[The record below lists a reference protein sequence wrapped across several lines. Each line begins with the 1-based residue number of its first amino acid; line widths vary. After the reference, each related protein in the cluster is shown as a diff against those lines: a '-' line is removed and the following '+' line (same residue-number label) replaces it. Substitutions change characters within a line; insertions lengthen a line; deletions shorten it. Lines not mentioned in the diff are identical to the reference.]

1 MLNRISVAHKM
12 IGLVIGSVLLTAAI
26 LGSIT
31 SQKATAALT
40 VSEQEKLSGIVQSR
54 KGTLAEYLLSIEQDL
69 QTTATN
75 GFTLDALNAFK
86 SGWNALEAE
95 TNPQRYLQNAYI
107 TNNPNPLGEKDAL
120 DAARDG
126 SLYSEAH
133 AAYHPW
139 FRQFLNARGY
149 YDIFLFD
156 TDGSLVYSV
165 FKELDYATNLRTGEY
180 ADTDLGNSFRAAADT
195 LNAGEVAFFDFR
207 PYAPSADAPAS
218 FMSTPITDA
227 TGRTTGVLVFQ
238 MPIDRLNGVLS
249 SRAGLGETGETFV
262 VGEDGLMRTDAPLAG
277 ESTILKT
284 KVPDSVFSAS
294 TASDVYK
301 YRGEGYKGQEVLASS
316 IALEFEGVKW
326 YVVGKRDT
334 SEALAAAYST
344 GQQVILW
351 SLGLVIVMAV
361 ISTFISNLLSRP
373 LKVIAETTDTIA
385 GGALQ
390 TEVPFREYGGEIGP
404 LARSIDTFRKEMI
417 RSEQLSNEQKER
429 ALADKAA
436 AEQRAAEGQRLAQRA
451 REFDEIVRRT
461 LDEFSSASTNVN
473 ESAAAMSAI
482 SEETAAQTQGIS
494 AASQNA
500 SSNVQSVAAATEELS
515 VSVNEIQSKVI
526 HSQNATSNAVKQ
538 AEVMRE
544 RVAGLETAATAI
556 SDVVGLITS
565 IAGQT
570 NLLALNATIEAARA
584 GEAGKGFAVV
594 ASEVKALATQTS
606 KATEDIARQISAIQD
621 TTSASVSGI
630 HDILTAIADLES
642 NSGEI
647 ASAINQQNAATL
659 QISGSIQEAATNVQ
673 DVDATLDGVNVAA
686 QEAGTTANRLRE
698 ASDALTEHSKILRAE
713 VEQFLNDVKAA

>member
-12 IGLVIGSVLLTAAI
+12 IGLVVGSVLLTAVT
-26 LGSIT
+26 LGVIT

-54 KGTLAEYLLSIEQDL
+54 KHALAEYLLSIEQDL

-95 TNPQRYLQNAYI
+95 TNPQRYLQSAYI

-139 FRQFLNARGY
+139 FRQFLKARGY

-195 LNAGEVAFFDFR
+195 LNSGEVAFFDFR

-227 TGRTTGVLVFQ
+227 SGRVAGVLVFQ
-238 MPIDRLNGVLS
+238 MPIDRLNAVLS
-249 SRAGLGETGETFV
+249 SQAGLGETGETFV

-277 ESTILKT
+277 DSTILKT
-284 KVPDSVFSAS
+284 KVPNEIFAPS
-294 TASDVYK
+294 TTTDAFAF
-301 YRGEGYKGQEVLASS
+301 RGEGYKGNEVLASS

-326 YVVGKRDT
+326 YLIGQRDT

-344 GQQVILW
+344 GQQVIWW
-351 SLGLVIVMAV
+351 SLGLIVV
-361 ISTFISNLLSRP
+361 VGLISTFISNLLSRP

-390 TEVPFREYGGEIGP
+390 TEVPYREYGGEIGP
-404 LARSIDTFRKEMI
+404 LARSIDTFRQEMI

-538 AEVMRE
+538 AQVMRE